1 MYHRLR
7 AFYGLSAPLSGSS
20 GMIDP
25 YNHPETSVGFVSLL
39 VEALVLRHIILGV
52 DQAAVR

>member
-7 AFYGLSAPLSGSS
+7 AFYRLSAPLSGSS

-39 VEALVLRHIILGV
+39 VEALVLRHIVLGV